1 MESGRNG
8 GPDLIPPSVGL
19 SRVGGGGGLWTVQEE
34 IKATSTRSQSQVC
47 QQGAEDELMAPSG
60 IQAEAGNHSE
70 GAGLKSKL
78 SSLRSLLSLYQKAES

>member
-34 IKATSTRSQSQVC
+34 IKATSTRSQS

>member
-1 MESGRNG
+1 MESGRNS

-19 SRVGGGGGLWTVQEE
+19 SRVGGGVCGQSRRKPRQRAHVH
-34 IKATSTRSQSQVC
+34 KARSARRGQRMSSWPPL
-47 QQGAEDELMAPSG
+47 AS
-60 IQAEAGNHSE
+60 QAEAGNHSE